1 MLWVLGVVTSMSTTD
16 QTQPVAPGPTA
27 GAPSQPTLA
36 SAAAPTAPP
45 AEAGGAAP
53 EGAPAELEAL
63 KAQAAKAQEY
73 LDRLLRTAADFD
85 NFKKRVARERAEA
98 AKYMHAPLLL
108 KLLPVLD
115 NLENALHAANHSPDA
130 NVQALREGVSL
141 IQQQLKTALGEVGL
155 EEIDALNQK
164 FDPHWHEAVSHEESV
179 EVPDGHVLRQ
189 VRKGYKLRDRLLR
202 PASVVVAKA
211 PAGPSPTGASA
222 EAEPTAPTAQVAG
235 SSTG

>member
-1 MLWVLGVVTSMSTTD
+1 MVCGVVKNMSTTD
-16 QTQPVAPGPTA
+16 QTKPVAPREVAGGATEPTSGCAA
-27 GAPSQPTLA
+27 GAAAQVQPCPESA
-36 SAAAPTAPP
+36 SAAP
-45 AEAGGAAP
+45 GAA
-53 EGAPAELEAL
+53 AVDIEAL

-98 AKYMHAPLLL
+98 AKYMYQPLLV

-115 NLENALHAANHSPDA
+115 NLENALAAADHSPDT
-130 NVQALREGVSL
+130 NVQALRQGVSL
-141 IQQQLKTALGEVGL
+141 IQQQLKTALSEVGL

-164 FDPHWHEAVSHEESV
+164 FDPHLHEAVGHQETT

-211 PAGPSPTGASA
+211 PAGQPQPAATPPTGP
-222 EAEPTAPTAQVAG
+222 AEPAPGASG
-235 SSTG
+235 